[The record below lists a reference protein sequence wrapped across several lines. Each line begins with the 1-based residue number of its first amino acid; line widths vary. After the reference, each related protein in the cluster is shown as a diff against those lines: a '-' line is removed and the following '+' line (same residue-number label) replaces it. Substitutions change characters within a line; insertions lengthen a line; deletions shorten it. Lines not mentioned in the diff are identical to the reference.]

1 MSILRERLR
10 ALCDALP
17 SDGAVTLTKS
27 ALLEIL
33 GLNEEADAATAQQRD
48 MTTDEVADTY
58 GVTLGTVLRWIHT
71 GRLGKEG
78 EGWYRLGKRYYI
90 RPETLVRGSDPERRG
105 KGSLRLPR
113 RAAG

>member
-1 MSILRERLR
+1 MKDLRDRLR
-10 ALCDALP
+10 SMCDALP
-17 SDGAVTLTKS
+17 SEGAITLTKS

-33 GLNEEADAATAQQRD
+33 GLNEEAYAAAAQQRD

-58 GVTLGTVLRWIHT
+58 GVTVGTVLRWIHC

-78 EGWYRLGKRYYI
+78 EDWYRLGKRYYI
-90 RPETLVRGSDPERRG
+90 RPETLVRGSDPDRRG